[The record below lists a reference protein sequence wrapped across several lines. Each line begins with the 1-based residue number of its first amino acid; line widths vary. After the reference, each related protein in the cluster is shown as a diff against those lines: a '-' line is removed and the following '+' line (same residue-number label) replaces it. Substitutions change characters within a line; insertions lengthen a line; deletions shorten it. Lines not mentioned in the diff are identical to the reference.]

1 MYVFNGV
8 TETVAYG
15 SRSLTATEGRYSQ
28 IEKEM
33 LAITAYTFTTHHQKG
48 SSNPAD
54 YISRHPIQHTEY
66 EQAKAQ
72 AVEEH
77 VKFVATHSIPKAMSL
92 EDVERATKQDA
103 ELQKVL
109 KALTTDDNTLW
120 NDLKGYKN
128 IKHEI
133 TSENGVV
140 LRNNKIIL
148 PKSLQKKAIELAHR
162 GHLGMVKTKQ
172 LLRSKVWFPSIDKMV
187 ELETEG
193 TELPSAPWEN
203 LDIDFAGPY
212 PGGKYLLILI
222 DEHTRYPIVEVIS
235 ALDAQTVTKK
245 LRHIFD

>member
-1 MYVFNGV
+1 MKHFHIYLFGV
-8 TETVAYG
+8 N
-15 SRSLTATEGRYSQ
+15 
-28 IEKEM
+28 
-33 LAITAYTFTTHHQKG
+33 FC
-48 SSNPAD
+48 
-54 YISRHPIQHTEY
+54 
-66 EQAKAQ
+66 
-72 AVEEH
+72 VEEH

-109 KALTTDDNTLW
+109 KALTTDDNTLWNDLKGYKNIKHEITSSLTKDDNILWNDLTTDDNTLW

-172 LLRSKVWFPSIDKMV
+172 LLRSKVWFPNIDKMV
-187 ELETEG
+187 ELEIKTCSACQIVTPQHTRDPVVG

-235 ALDAQTVTKK
+235 
-245 LRHIFD
+245 